1 MLASQLIIENLPV
14 VKPSDTGQT
23 ALSWMEL
30 YKVAHLPVV
39 KNREYLGLISDRLI
53 YDLNIA
59 SDTVEKHLMALHSPH
74 ISAGQ
79 HIFEAAAVLFNLN
92 LTVLPVLD
100 EQETYLGSISSTAIS
115 KTFAMLLSLHEPGGI
130 IILQVPEHSYSLQQI
145 SQIVESNDARVLSM
159 FVSKPAES
167 RVLHITLKLQRVDLA
182 AVIATFER
190 YNYEIAA
197 VFTDDSMLHDLYE
210 DRLDQFLK
218 YLNM

>member
-1 MLASQLIIENLPV
+1 M

-30 YKVAHLPVV
+30 FKVSHLPVV
-39 KNREYLGLISDRLI
+39 KDREYLGLLSDRLI

-59 SDTVEKHLMALHSPH
+59 SDPVEKHLMALHSPH
-74 ISAGQ
+74 VSASQ
-79 HIFEAAAVLFNLN
+79 HIFETAAVLFNLN

-100 EQETYLGSISSTAIS
+100 DQDAYLGSISAIS
-115 KTFAMLLSLHEPGGI
+115 LSRTFAMLLSLHEPGGI

-145 SQIVESNDARVLSM
+145 SQIIESNDARVLSM
-159 FVSKPAES
+159 FVSRPTDAK
-167 RVLHITLKLQRVDLA
+167 VLHITIKLQRVDLA

-190 YNYEIAA
+190 YNYQIAA

-210 DRLDQFLK
+210 DRMEQFLK